1 MTGTAPTASAGRLAS
16 LDVLRFGAA
25 MAVVLYHYLYD
36 FDDTATGALATLG
49 RAIVRHG
56 YLGVPLFFVI
66 SGFVVAWSAQGR
78 TAAGFARARILRL
91 YPEFWISVLV
101 SALVFTLAKPGF
113 PERLGLSGILLNLT
127 MIPQFLGAEY
137 VDGVYWTLFLE
148 IKFYLILFLLIIV
161 GQYRNLERWLFVW
174 LAALTIGAFVE
185 IGPVAR
191 SVTIFSYGSLFVAGA
206 LFSIIFARGWSSPR
220 AAALIVALGLSVQQA
235 LGQIDGFVAA
245 IHITPVTRVSTVVAI
260 CAIFGAFAL
269 VASGRLSIAD
279 SRLTATA
286 GALTYP
292 LYLLHNTGEVLFLA
306 PGSPLPRALGVGIAL
321 VFALALS
328 YAVMRLAASFVRP
341 PVQRALDAGL
351 RLIGTPQQKATTPSS

>member
-1 MTGTAPTASAGRLAS
+1 MTGTHRKASAGRLAS

-36 FDDTATGALATLG
+36 YADTTTGTLATLS

-78 TAAGFARARILRL
+78 TASGFARARILRL
-91 YPEFWISVLV
+91 YPEFWLSVLL

-113 PERLGLSGILLNLT
+113 PERLGLSGVLLNLT
-127 MIPQFLGAEY
+127 MLPQFLGAEY

-148 IKFYLILFLLIIV
+148 IKFYLILFLLIVV
-161 GQYRNLERWLFVW
+161 GQYRNLERWLFAW
-174 LAALTIGAFVE
+174 LAVLATGALVD

-191 SVTIFSYGSLFVAGA
+191 SATIFSYGSLFVAGA
-206 LFSIIFARGWSSPR
+206 IFSIIFERGWTAPR
-220 AAALIVALGLSVQQA
+220 AAALVLALGLSIQQA
-235 LGQIDGFVAA
+235 LGQIDSFVAT

-260 CAIFGAFAL
+260 GAIFGAFAL
-269 VASGRLSIAD
+269 VASGRLSIAS

-306 PGSPLPRALGVGIAL
+306 PGSPLPHALGVGIAL
-321 VFALALS
+321 LFALALA
-328 YAVMRLAASFVRP
+328 YAVMRLAESFVRP
-341 PVQRALDAGL
+341 PLQRALDAGL
-351 RLIGTPQQKATTPSS
+351 RLLGTPRQKATTPSS